1 MGRDFTRD
9 KITKHLV
16 RTIRSHAIRTYV
28 EFRWNLD
35 EILFREVERDRN
47 LSSNRIEHEGERS
60 ETVLL
65 EIEGGNKET
74 VLIRSHL
81 SLSRGE

>member
-1 MGRDFTRD
+1 MFSKPNFSRNDRTGRDFTRD

-35 EILFREVERDRN
+35 EILFREIERDRN
-47 LSSNRIEHEGERS
+47 LFSNRIEHEGNLKQFFLKSME
-60 ETVLL
+60 
-65 EIEGGNKET
+65 EIKKQ
-74 VLIRSHL
+74 S
-81 SLSRGE
+81 